1 LPAGALRKSLPAGP
15 LGNGLRPASPGL
27 RDELRKMRP
36 AMGNKLRSL
45 W

>member
-1 LPAGALRKSLPAGP
+1 LPAGALRKSLPAGT
-15 LGNGLRPASPGL
+15 LGNGPGPASPEL
-27 RDELRKMRP
+27 RGELRKMRP